1 MGRVLLKVLV
11 TAAIS
16 RGGVRLECASDHFA
30 LVLLIFLALAPF
42 VDLLLLGL
50 STIEHILA

>member
-42 VDLLLLGL
+42 VDLLLLGF